1 MSGRGSRKRGRPPK
15 TPNERAAGSKFNYQ
29 LLKKPKYLSKNSD
42 SQSTPSVSR
51 ASSPQESDGSRN
63 NKKNANRSRG
73 RGRKSNATTSYS
85 NRKSRLFKY
94 FQFANIFGIRLISI
108 HKST

>member
-15 TPNERAAGSKFNYQ
+15 TPNDRAGAKFNYQ

-42 SQSTPSVSR
+42 SQLSTPSASR

-63 NKKNANRSRG
+63 NRKSSNKNRG
-73 RGRKSNATTSYS
+73 RGRKSNANSSYS
-85 NRKSRLFKY
+85 SRKSK
-94 FQFANIFGIRLISI
+94 
-108 HKST
+108 

>member
-15 TPNERAAGSKFNYQ
+15 TPNERAGGKFNYQ

-42 SQSTPSVSR
+42 SQSTPSASR

-63 NKKNANRSRG
+63 NRKAPNRSRG
-73 RGRKSNATTSYS
+73 RGRKSNANTYS
-85 NRKSRLFKY
+85 NRKS
-94 FQFANIFGIRLISI
+94 
-108 HKST
+108 KSTFHSKIYTFLYPISRKFQY